1 MSPELERLL
10 AALYDRDTCEPDDRD
25 RYERI
30 VVRLLEDAMQRVPN
44 TNRQQ
49 FLEAISDRYRQFI
62 RARRKPPTLP
72 PKA

>member
-10 AALYDRDTCEPDDRD
+10 AALYDRDTCEPNDRE
-25 RYERI
+25 RRQRI
-30 VVRLLEDAMQRVPN
+30 VERLLDDAMQRVPN

-49 FLEAISDRYRQFI
+49 FLEAIGERYRQFV
-62 RARRKPPTLP
+62 RARRKPPALP